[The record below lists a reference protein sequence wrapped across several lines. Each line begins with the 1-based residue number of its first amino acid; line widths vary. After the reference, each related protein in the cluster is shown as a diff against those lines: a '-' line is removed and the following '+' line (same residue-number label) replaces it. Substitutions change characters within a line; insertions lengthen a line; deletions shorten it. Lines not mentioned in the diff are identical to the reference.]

1 MSTILR
7 RQILRKCG
15 GMDIPLVGF
24 APADRW
30 NDPPFEPWVPEAFR
44 PASLFPGTK
53 TVIVIGFPVSLP
65 IVDTAPSIWYHELYR
80 TVNAELDSSGYR
92 IATFLTGKGYPSVW
106 IPRDGYG
113 SIGVLKENPIAFF
126 SHRHAAFCAGLGNFG
141 LNNMLLSPQYGPR
154 VRFTSILTTAELPAD
169 PVLKEPLC
177 IQCRRCIRVCPVAAI
192 PEGGYPQE
200 STDKI
205 ACATRSEELHQRYLS
220 PCGCCIK
227 VCPVGKDREQYG
239 REDMRMYD
247 EKSPVSDPYRR
258 TRDHVRSYGSR

>member
-65 IVDTAPSIWYHELYR
+65 IVDTAPSIWYHECTGRLMPSWTPAAIASPHSLPGKAILR
-80 TVNAELDSSGYR
+80 SGYPGTGTGLSVSLKR
-92 IATFLTGKGYPSVW
+92 IQSRSSRIVMRHSVPAW
-106 IPRDGYG
+106 ELR
-113 SIGVLKENPIAFF
+113 SQ
-126 SHRHAAFCAGLGNFG
+126 
-141 LNNMLLSPQYGPR
+141 QYASLPAVRPR

-177 IQCRRCIRVCPVAAI
+177 IQFRRCVRVCPVAAI

-205 ACATRSEELHQRYLS
+205 ACATRSEELHRRYS
-220 PCGCCIK
+220 F
-227 VCPVGKDREQYG
+227 PVRVLYQGLPG
-239 REDMRMYD
+239 RER
-247 EKSPVSDPYRR
+247 PG
-258 TRDHVRSYGSR
+258 TVRPGGYADVR

>member
-7 RQILRKCG
+7 RQIIRKCN

-44 PASLFPGTK
+44 PASLFPGAK

-80 TVNAELDSSGYR
+80 TVNAILDSCGYR
-92 IATFLTGKGYPSVW
+92 IATFLTEKGYPSAWV
-106 IPRDGYG
+106 PRDGYG
-113 SIGVLKENPIAFF
+113 SIGILKENPVAFF
-126 SHRHAAFCAGLGNFG
+126 SHRHAAYCAGLGNFG

-154 VRFTSILTTAELPAD
+154 VRFASILTAAELPSD
-169 PVLKEPLC
+169 PVLGEPLC
-177 IQCRRCIRVCPVAAI
+177 TQCRRCVRVCPVLAI

-200 STDKI
+200 STDKL
-205 ACATRSEELHQRYLS
+205 ACATRSEELH
-220 PCGCCIK
+220 
-227 VCPVGKDREQYG
+227 
-239 REDMRMYD
+239 
-247 EKSPVSDPYRR
+247 RR
-258 TRDHVRSYGSR
+258 H

>member
-7 RQILRKCG
+7 RQILRKCN

-44 PASLFPGTK
+44 PASVFPGTK

-80 TVNAELDSSGYR
+80 TVNAELDSCGYR
-92 IATFLTGKGYPSVW
+92 IATFLTEKGYPSVW
-106 IPRDGYG
+106 VPRDGYG
-113 SIGVLKENPIAFF
+113 SIGVLKEKPIAFF
-126 SHRHAAFCAGLGNFG
+126 SHRHAAYCAGLGNFG
-141 LNNMLLSPQYGPR
+141 LNNMLLTPQYGPR
-154 VRFTSILTTAELPAD
+154 VRFTSILTTAEFPTD
-169 PVLKEPLC
+169 WVLEEPLC
-177 IQCRRCIRVCPVAAI
+177 TRCQRCVKVCPVSAVQK
-192 PEGGYPQE
+192 GGYPRE
-200 STDKI
+200 LTDKT
-205 ACATRSEELHQRYLS
+205 ACATRSEELLQRFLS

-239 REDMRMYD
+239 RVDVKMYD
-247 EKSPVSDPYRR
+247 EKNPDFKQYRS
-258 TRDHVRSYGSR
+258 TRDHVRSYGSQ